1 MSIRLTTEILTPT
14 ICLTSLENLT
24 VKKLSI
30 KRTATASRY
39 VLPIV
44 AKNRIYRN
52 QFSGFTV
59 DDGEFSGCCC
69 NCKEKFCLE
78 YSSHELHSDFFN
90 SFPHNTSRR
99 VCPTDAISNSNENI
113 IITQSKCIGCG
124 ICISRCPFSAFAFD
138 EETGKCFVQNNDSKI
153 PDSLVEQEKQIKDFR
168 SLQSYSKYDSVTIP
182 FIEDKA
188 LRLING
194 TDAPEIIV
202 RNFLVN
208 LGFTA
213 NSNAQGNQHNRIEFF
228 ALVDDKYLIGEC
240 ETGNDVLSVSRRILD
255 DLAVLVSRH
264 SVNLEDIIPLAVINR
279 LPNKRTDYY
288 EVIEDV
294 NKVLGIQINTITYA
308 CLFFLNLFNIR
319 LSIEDFKL
327 FILNRQSSELNSI
340 LERFIPNFSQVCGYS
355 HSDFFSVQK

>member
-1 MSIRLTTEILTPT
+1 M
-14 ICLTSLENLT
+14 T

-30 KRTATASRY
+30 KRTTTTSRN

-59 DDGEFSGCCC
+59 EDGEFSGCCC
-69 NCKEKFCLE
+69 NCKDKYCLE
-78 YSSHELHSDFFN
+78 YSPHELHSDFFN

-99 VCPTDAISNSNENI
+99 VCPTNAISNSDET
-113 IITQSKCIGCG
+113 ITISQSQCIGCG

-138 EETGKCFVQNNDSKI
+138 TETGKCFVQNNDSKI
-153 PDSLVEQEKQIKDFR
+153 PDSLIEQEKQIEYFR
-168 SLQSYSKYDSVTIP
+168 SLQSDSKYDNVTVP
-182 FIEDKA
+182 FLDDKA
-188 LRLING
+188 LRLINSS
-194 TDAPEIIV
+194 DASEIIV

-255 DLAVLVSRH
+255 DLAVLVSRY

-288 EVIEDV
+288 EVIEDI
-294 NKVLGIQINTITYA
+294 NKVLGIQIHTITYA
-308 CLFFLNLFNIR
+308 CLFFLNLFNIK
-319 LSIEDFKL
+319 LSVEDFKL

-340 LERFIPNFSQVCGYS
+340 LERFIPDFSQACGYS
-355 HSDFFSVQK
+355 LSDFFSVQK

>member
-1 MSIRLTTEILTPT
+1 M
-14 ICLTSLENLT
+14 T

-30 KRTATASRY
+30 KRTNPTSRY
-39 VLPIV
+39 VLPII

-52 QFSGFTV
+52 KFSGYTV
-59 DDGEFSGCCC
+59 DDGEFTGCCC
-69 NCKEKFCLE
+69 NCKDKFCLE
-78 YSSHELHSDFFN
+78 YSSDELHSDFFN

-99 VCPTDAISNSNENI
+99 VCPTNAISNSNENI
-113 IITQSKCIGCG
+113 IINQSKCIGCG

-138 EETGKCFVQNNDSKI
+138 TETGKCFVQINDSKI
-153 PDSLVEQEKQIKDFR
+153 PDSLIEQEKQIKEFR
-168 SLQSYSKYDSVTIP
+168 SLQSNSKYDNITIP
-182 FIEDKA
+182 FINDKA

-208 LGFTA
+208 LGITA

-228 ALVDDKYLIGEC
+228 SLVDEKHLIGEC
-240 ETGNDVLSVSRRILD
+240 ETSNDVLSVSRRILD
-255 DLAVLVSRH
+255 DLAVLVSRY

-288 EVIEDV
+288 EVIEDI

-308 CLFFLNLFNIR
+308 CLFFLNLFNIE
-319 LSIEDFKL
+319 LSIDDFKL
-327 FILNRQSSELNSI
+327 FILNRQSSELNGI
-340 LERFIPNFSQVCGYS
+340 LERFIPDFSQTCGYS
-355 HSDFFSVQK
+355 HSDYFLIKK